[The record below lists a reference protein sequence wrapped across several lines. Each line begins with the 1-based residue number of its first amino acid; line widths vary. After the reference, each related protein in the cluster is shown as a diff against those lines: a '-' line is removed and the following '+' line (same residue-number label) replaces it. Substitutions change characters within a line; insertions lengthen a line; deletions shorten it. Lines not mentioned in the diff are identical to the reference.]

1 MGERKERS
9 NGSYNLSVYTDGSV
23 TKDQAGWKFI
33 VKQGATTFH
42 KSRAVYKD
50 TMSTL
55 TSKVKTINC
64 TVYN

>member
-1 MGERKERS
+1 MKKRTNR
-9 NGSYNLSVYTDGSV
+9 NYNPIVYTDGSV
-23 TKDQAGWKFI
+23 TKDQAGWDFT
-33 VKQGATTFH
+33 VMQGATTFH